1 MKTILITIAIT
12 LLIGMTRVNGQ
23 SAGANRSN
31 AGRQGSSS
39 QNNAR
44 KANTSQT
51 MGNGVPYSKDAE
63 QKRAIASGST
73 STTGGPTVNRGQSA
87 SASAP
92 ATAKR
97 NKSAQGSKVSTKSGS
112 TPPKGSGNQ

>member
-1 MKTILITIAIT
+1 MKRLST
-12 LLIGMTRVNGQ
+12 LLIIILL
-23 SAGANRSN
+23 AGASETWAQGGSYPRNSN
-31 AGRQGSSS
+31 AGRQGSSL

-51 MGNGVPYSKDAE
+51 MGNGVPYNKDAE
-63 QKRAIASGST
+63 QKRAIAKGST
-73 STTGGPTVNRGQSA
+73 STNGGPTVNRSQSA

-97 NKSAQGSKVSTKSGS
+97 NNTAGSK
-112 TPPKGSGNQ
+112 PPKGTGNQ